1 MMTLDEFDAP
11 RLTKAPT
18 AHAVSM
24 LSGATVQYLIYAVP
38 AWKQAQA
45 AYPFYL
51 VLVNNRDNTV
61 ITEIGMKDYV
71 WAIKRAAKMCE
82 ENLVAAIK

>member
-11 RLTKAPT
+11 RLRKAPT

-38 AWKQAQA
+38 AWRQTQAEF
-45 AYPFYL
+45 PFYL
-51 VLVNNRDNTV
+51 VMVNNRDNTV
-61 ITEIGMKDYV
+61 ITEIGMKDYM
-71 WAIKRAAKMCE
+71 WAIKRASNLCL
-82 ENLVAAIK
+82 ENLAQVK